1 MEKARQWWKSGRE
14 NENLTELEYVKRI
27 PVQYS
32 ITVLY
37 DCTVTGDDSVSF
49 VVLYINYPAYV
60 VFAAQLCIF
69 SVGIYLELQKP
80 QGQ

>member
-1 MEKARQWWKSGRE
+1 MEYFISNVSRGKSISGIAEDRM
-14 NENLTELEYVKRI
+14 